1 MISIPISPNVFIGT
15 VNIFVKYAKQKKLL
29 EKLGIVIFEH
39 ASFSDLTGS
48 IFTLKLQEI
57 YTLIHGIKAVH

>member
-29 EKLGIVIFEH
+29 EKSGIVIFEH

-57 YTLIHGIKAVH
+57 